1 MTPDT
6 QGKSDMRV
14 WDLPTRLFH
23 WLLVVLIALLYATG
37 EFGMLDMRWHFW
49 LGYATLALIVFRV
62 LWGLFGSQTSRF
74 AGFVRGPAAIIAY
87 ARALFSTSPQV
98 SIGHNPLGGWSVLA
112 LLASVGVQSV
122 TGLFASDEIDVD
134 GPLAA
139 RVSTRTIKLMT
150 RLHHWNGNL
159 LLALIGVHIA
169 AVLLYLLVKNENLIA
184 PMLSGRRDFGPQDAP
199 AAGLRFASGRR
210 ALALFAL
217 SAGLVALLVWL
228 GAA

>member
-74 AGFVRGPAAIIAY
+74 GDFVRGPPVGE
-87 ARALFSTSPQV
+87 AR
-98 SIGHNPLGGWSVLA
+98 
-112 LLASVGVQSV
+112 
-122 TGLFASDEIDVD
+122 E
-134 GPLAA
+134 
-139 RVSTRTIKLMT
+139 
-150 RLHHWNGNL
+150 
-159 LLALIGVHIA
+159 
-169 AVLLYLLVKNENLIA
+169 
-184 PMLSGRRDFGPQDAP
+184 
-199 AAGLRFASGRR
+199 
-210 ALALFAL
+210 
-217 SAGLVALLVWL
+217 SA
-228 GAA
+228 